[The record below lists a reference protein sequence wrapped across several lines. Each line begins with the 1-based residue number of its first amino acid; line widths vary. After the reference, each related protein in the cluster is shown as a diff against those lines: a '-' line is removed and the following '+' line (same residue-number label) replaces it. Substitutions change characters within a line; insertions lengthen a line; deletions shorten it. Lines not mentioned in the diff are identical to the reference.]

1 MTSPS
6 APDSQLSL
14 AIDPA
19 RPYARLTL
27 GSHVHSGY
35 DLRSGRM
42 QSISRHRAALA
53 FIYAG
58 EAVSGR
64 PGSEPREAQRRIER
78 RPAHEQEYRETLR
91 RLGFKPATRRSD
103 ALEESAG
110 EMFELPG
117 DNAWLHFMQD
127 DLPRLR
133 QQGWFI
139 DIRADFAY
147 DLTPIDAWYAEVE
160 EADDRQWFEL
170 ELGIQ
175 VAGQRVSLLPALT
188 ELIRRSPALLDP
200 RALARHADEEQLVLR
215 LELNPPLRV
224 ALPFGRLKPVLA
236 TLSDFYLGDP
246 EPQRKLRLGAPDA
259 ARLADLD
266 ELPLAW
272 EGGDNLRDFARRL
285 RSFQAR
291 PATPPQGLRAE
302 LRPYQLEGLSW
313 MQTLRELD
321 SGGVLADDMG
331 LGKTLQSLAHVLLE
345 KQAGRLDTPALVV
358 MPTSLIP
365 NWLDEAE
372 RFAPDLRVLALH
384 GAGRRRD
391 FARIDEHDL
400 VLTTYA
406 LLPRDAAELGKRRFH
421 LLILD
426 EAQNIKNA
434 TTKAAVAAR

>member
-1 MTSPS
+1 
-6 APDSQLSL
+6 
-14 AIDPA
+14 
-19 RPYARLTL
+19 
-27 GSHVHSGY
+27 
-35 DLRSGRM
+35 
-42 QSISRHRAALA
+42 
-53 FIYAG
+53 
-58 EAVSGR
+58 
-64 PGSEPREAQRRIER
+64 
-78 RPAHEQEYRETLR
+78 
-91 RLGFKPATRRSD
+91 
-103 ALEESAG
+103 
-110 EMFELPG
+110 MFELPG

-434 TTKAAVAAR
+434 TTKAAVAARELAARHRLCLTGTPLENHLGELWSLFHFLMPGWLGDARQFAQDYRTPIEKHGDEARLSHLAARLRPFLLRRTKEQVASELPPKSEFTQFVELSEAQR

>member
-1 MTSPS
+1 
-6 APDSQLSL
+6 
-14 AIDPA
+14 
-19 RPYARLTL
+19 
-27 GSHVHSGY
+27 
-35 DLRSGRM
+35 
-42 QSISRHRAALA
+42 
-53 FIYAG
+53 
-58 EAVSGR
+58 
-64 PGSEPREAQRRIER
+64 
-78 RPAHEQEYRETLR
+78 
-91 RLGFKPATRRSD
+91 
-103 ALEESAG
+103 
-110 EMFELPG
+110 MFELPG

-236 TLSDFYLGDP
+236 ALSDFYLGDP

-406 LLPRDAAELGKRRFH
+406 LLPRDAAE
-421 LLILD
+421 
-426 EAQNIKNA
+426 
-434 TTKAAVAAR
+434 

>member
-6 APDSQLSL
+6 APDTQLSL

-215 LELNPPLRV
+215 LNSTRRCAWRCP
-224 ALPFGRLKPVLA
+224 
-236 TLSDFYLGDP
+236 S
-246 EPQRKLRLGAPDA
+246 A
-259 ARLADLD
+259 A
-266 ELPLAW
+266 
-272 EGGDNLRDFARRL
+272 
-285 RSFQAR
+285 
-291 PATPPQGLRAE
+291 
-302 LRPYQLEGLSW
+302 
-313 MQTLRELD
+313 
-321 SGGVLADDMG
+321 
-331 LGKTLQSLAHVLLE
+331 
-345 KQAGRLDTPALVV
+345 
-358 MPTSLIP
+358 
-365 NWLDEAE
+365 
-372 RFAPDLRVLALH
+372 
-384 GAGRRRD
+384 
-391 FARIDEHDL
+391 
-400 VLTTYA
+400 
-406 LLPRDAAELGKRRFH
+406 
-421 LLILD
+421 
-426 EAQNIKNA
+426 
-434 TTKAAVAAR
+434 

>member
-1 MTSPS
+1 
-6 APDSQLSL
+6 
-14 AIDPA
+14 
-19 RPYARLTL
+19 
-27 GSHVHSGY
+27 
-35 DLRSGRM
+35 
-42 QSISRHRAALA
+42 
-53 FIYAG
+53 
-58 EAVSGR
+58 
-64 PGSEPREAQRRIER
+64 
-78 RPAHEQEYRETLR
+78 
-91 RLGFKPATRRSD
+91 
-103 ALEESAG
+103 
-110 EMFELPG
+110 MFELPG

-285 RSFQAR
+285 PR
-291 PATPPQGLRAE
+291 PA
-302 LRPYQLEGLSW
+302 
-313 MQTLRELD
+313 
-321 SGGVLADDMG
+321 
-331 LGKTLQSLAHVLLE
+331 
-345 KQAGRLDTPALVV
+345 
-358 MPTSLIP
+358 
-365 NWLDEAE
+365 
-372 RFAPDLRVLALH
+372 
-384 GAGRRRD
+384 
-391 FARIDEHDL
+391 
-400 VLTTYA
+400 
-406 LLPRDAAELGKRRFH
+406 
-421 LLILD
+421 
-426 EAQNIKNA
+426 A
-434 TTKAAVAAR
+434 T

>member
-1 MTSPS
+1 M
-6 APDSQLSL
+6 
-14 AIDPA
+14 
-19 RPYARLTL
+19 
-27 GSHVHSGY
+27 
-35 DLRSGRM
+35 
-42 QSISRHRAALA
+42 
-53 FIYAG
+53 
-58 EAVSGR
+58 
-64 PGSEPREAQRRIER
+64 
-78 RPAHEQEYRETLR
+78 
-91 RLGFKPATRRSD
+91 
-103 ALEESAG
+103 
-110 EMFELPG
+110 
-117 DNAWLHFMQD
+117 
-127 DLPRLR
+127 
-133 QQGWFI
+133 
-139 DIRADFAY
+139 
-147 DLTPIDAWYAEVE
+147 
-160 EADDRQWFEL
+160 
-170 ELGIQ
+170 
-175 VAGQRVSLLPALT
+175 
-188 ELIRRSPALLDP
+188 
-200 RALARHADEEQLVLR
+200 LR

-236 TLSDFYLGDP
+236 ALSDFYLGDP

-372 RFAPDLRVLALH
+372 RFAPICACWPCTAPA
-384 GAGRRRD
+384 GA
-391 FARIDEHDL
+391 ATSPASTS
-400 VLTTYA
+400 TTWC
-406 LLPRDAAELGKRRFH
+406 
-421 LLILD
+421 
-426 EAQNIKNA
+426 
-434 TTKAAVAAR
+434 

>member
-6 APDSQLSL
+6 APDTQLSL

-331 LGKTLQSLAHVLLE
+331 LGKTLLW
-345 KQAGRLDTPALVV
+345 GGDCFDTCQK
-358 MPTSLIP
+358 
-365 NWLDEAE
+365 
-372 RFAPDLRVLALH
+372 
-384 GAGRRRD
+384 RD
-391 FARIDEHDL
+391 
-400 VLTTYA
+400 
-406 LLPRDAAELGKRRFH
+406 G
-421 LLILD
+421 
-426 EAQNIKNA
+426 
-434 TTKAAVAAR
+434 